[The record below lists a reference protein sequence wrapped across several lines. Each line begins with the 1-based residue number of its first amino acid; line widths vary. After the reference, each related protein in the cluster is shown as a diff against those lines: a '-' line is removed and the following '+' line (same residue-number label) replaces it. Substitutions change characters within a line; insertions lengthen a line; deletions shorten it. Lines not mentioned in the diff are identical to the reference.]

1 MVSEIRTR
9 AVTIPAGTPITA
21 PVSIDISFP
30 PRIVTAIYWKVPPG
44 PSGLMGWAL
53 TIAGNPVIPRDAGT
67 YIVADGESDTWNL
80 EDYPDQG
87 RWQLTGYNSD
97 IYDHTVYLT
106 FLLDQLTQ
114 GLALPQQIPN
124 ADLSSGA
131 PLAPVLVIP
140 SG

>member
-9 AVTIPAGTPITA
+9 TVTIPAGTPITA
-21 PVSIDISFP
+21 PVTTDISFP

-53 TIAGNPVIPRDAGT
+53 TIAGNPVIPRDGGT
-67 YIVADGESDTWNL
+67 YIIADGESDTWQL

-87 RWQLTGYNSD
+87 IWQVTGYNTD
-97 IYDHTVYLT
+97 IYPHSIYLT

-124 ADLSSGA
+124 SALSSAA
-131 PLAPVLVIP
+131 PAASGLAVP
-140 SG
+140 GG